1 MSFGGF
7 LENNIS
13 TSSGGGG
20 ARIVADISYTNNDN
34 NNNNNMPTTTTLAHP
49 RLLSSTPQPLSKSM
63 FNSPGLSLALVNHSS
78 FSLLDWYCVLFAYS
92 S

>member
-34 NNNNNMPTTTTLAHP
+34 NNNNMPTTTTLTHP